1 MSKLLRILSAIALVL
16 AVLPAGVSAQSY
28 PSQTISLVVPY
39 SPGNGLDLLAREF
52 ADILHGALATPVVV
66 ENRAGAAGVIG
77 TAGVA
82 RARADGH
89 TLLFT
94 AHPPFATAPFVV
106 DQKPYDPLTGFLP
119 IARVGTVPMVLVT
132 ASSQPFKTFADMAK
146 HIRANPDKATY
157 ASSGNGSPG
166 HLYAEQ
172 MNQATGLKMEQVP
185 YKETG
190 QGLIDVMAGRVL
202 VGLASV
208 PAATPLILSG
218 DLRALAIGSG
228 ARLADFPDVPTMAE
242 AIGNKDFRA
251 GDWYAFFAPAGMTP
265 DRLERL
271 YPEIIK
277 AANSER
283 MIKFMARSNIVLD
296 LQDPATFAKSL
307 AADVKAAE
315 ALVGSAGLKNR

>member
-1 MSKLLRILSAIALVL
+1 MRLR
-16 AVLPAGVSAQSY
+16 
-28 PSQTISLVVPY
+28 
-39 SPGNGLDLLAREF
+39 E
-52 ADILHGALATPVVV
+52 
-66 ENRAGAAGVIG
+66 
-77 TAGVA
+77 
-82 RARADGH
+82 
-89 TLLFT
+89 T
-94 AHPPFATAPFVV
+94 AHPATC
-106 DQKPYDPLTGFLP
+106 
-119 IARVGTVPMVLVT
+119 I
-132 ASSQPFKTFADMAK
+132 
-146 HIRANPDKATY
+146 
-157 ASSGNGSPG
+157 
-166 HLYAEQ
+166 AEQ

-251 GDWYAFFAPAGMTP
+251 GVWYAFFAPAGMTP